1 MIIKVTQCLLLILN
15 VVTSS
20 WTFFEETL
28 PVVVIL
34 KSDEFT
40 HPFCGTFLRQLTIK
54 LKVQV
59 HACSD
64 ATEKEQPVK
73 EKGHT

>member
-1 MIIKVTQCLLLILN
+1 M
-15 VVTSS
+15 VVT
-20 WTFFEETL
+20 L
-28 PVVVIL
+28 VVVIF